1 MSRSLRRLT
10 PSNFQICQICYRR
23 DPKRFKSW
31 SYGGIWYFHAGGGWH
46 GWLAYLLEILYPP
59 PIFERLRENDAEYPK
74 FQTHWVIGLYSNL
87 VEKLSSKN
95 ELSIPAEFLY
105 RLWWYYWDAIQSSAL
120 NRNIQGRRRRN
131 KYIEAIGASICSSYK
146 KYKYCKRKA
155 ILWILFQN
163 IAKSTMDPEFLVSH
177 QSLKWLFGG

>member
-1 MSRSLRRLT
+1 MLRAG
-10 PSNFQICQICYRR
+10 SKNSKAG
-23 DPKRFKSW
+23 PKS
-31 SYGGIWYFHAGGGWH
+31 SYWGIWLFQAEGGWH
-46 GWLAYLLEILYPP
+46 GWLAFLLEILSPP
-59 PIFERLRENDAEYPK
+59 PIFERLREMAEYQKCQP
-74 FQTHWVIGLYSNL
+74 HSVNGLYYNL
-87 VEKLSSKN
+87 VEKFSSKN

>member
-31 SYGGIWYFHAGGGWH
+31 SYGGIWYFQAEGGWH
-46 GWLAYLLEILYPP
+46 GWLAFLLKILSPP

-74 FQTHWVIGLYSNL
+74 FQTHSVIDLSSNL
-87 VEKLSSKN
+87 VEKFSSKN

-105 RLWWYYWDAIQSSAL
+105 RLWWNHWVAIQSLAL
-120 NRNIQGRRRRN
+120 NRNIQGIGRRN
-131 KYIEAIGASICSSYK
+131 KYIEDIGDSICSYTANE
-146 KYKYCKRKA
+146 R
-155 ILWILFQN
+155 LF
-163 IAKSTMDPEFLVSH
+163 SEFY
-177 QSLKWLFGG
+177 